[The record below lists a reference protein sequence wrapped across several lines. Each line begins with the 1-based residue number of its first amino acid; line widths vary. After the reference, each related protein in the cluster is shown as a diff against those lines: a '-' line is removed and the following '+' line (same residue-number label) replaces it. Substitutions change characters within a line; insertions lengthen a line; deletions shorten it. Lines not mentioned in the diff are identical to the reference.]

1 MVTLPSSVRIYV
13 AAEPVDLRRGFDG
26 LAATT
31 RSVIG
36 ADPMS
41 GHVFVF
47 LNRRRNRV
55 KLLVWD
61 RTGYWLLYKR
71 LERGTFE
78 IPTTPVPGERHV
90 EVDAG
95 DLAVMLEGFDLRG
108 ARRRPRWYRAG
119 TANRGGT
126 PPRATAGQRAVQAG
140 APGPVPVD

>member
-1 MVTLPSSVRIYV
+1 MLTLPSSVRIYV

-26 LAATT
+26 LAAAT
-31 RSVIG
+31 RSLIG
-36 ADPMS
+36 ADPMN

-78 IPTTPVPGERHV
+78 IATAPVAGQRHV
-90 EVDAG
+90 EMDAG
-95 DLAVMLEGFDLRG
+95 DLGLMLEGVDLRG
-108 ARRRPRWYRAG
+108 ARRRKRWYRRPSE
-119 TANRGGT
+119 TAE
-126 PPRATAGQRAVQAG
+126 PPPPPPPPPQPPQPAVPA
-140 APGPVPVD
+140 